1 MQYKLERSNMTDQKL
16 SLSQN
21 DIPEKWREMFVIKR
35 INEEDIVISLEQR
48 DGILKALNDGARFV
62 QIRKHTLMLNSIK
75 SIDPYWDN
83 EENIPPRPR
92 ENQVIT
98 GTTGNVMLYVV
109 DNEEEIALWDKLFGS
124 RRMLND

>member
-1 MQYKLERSNMTDQKL
+1 MTDQKL

-98 GTTGNVMLYVV
+98 GTTGNVMQYVV
-109 DNEEEIALWDKLFGS
+109 DNEEEIALWDKLFSS